1 MRRENIL
8 YSAFKIALYCLFKIF
23 FRYKVIGAEHIPA
36 SGGVIIAANHIS
48 LWDPPLIGASF
59 NRSIHF
65 MAKEELFSNL
75 IFKWVITKLQSFP
88 VRRGAPDRTAIRYAI
103 NLLKNGEVLGVFPE
117 GTRSRTGELGKPEAG
132 IAMIACK
139 ARVPIVPAAII
150 GTNQVGKNGCI
161 LPQFIV
167 KFGEPILI
175 SDEKADKEMMDN
187 LSNTIMQA
195 ISGLLKEKG

>member
-1 MRRENIL
+1 M
-8 YSAFKIALYCLFKIF
+8 YSATKIVLYYFFKIF

-48 LWDPPLIGASF
+48 LWDPPLIGTSL

-65 MAKEELFSNL
+65 MAKEELFSNP

-117 GTRSRTGELGKPEAG
+117 GTRSKTGELGKPEAG
-132 IAMIACK
+132 IDMIACK

-150 GTNQVGKNGCI
+150 GTNRVGKDGCI

-167 KFGEPILI
+167 KFGKPILI

-195 ISGLLKEKG
+195 ISGLLKEKE